1 MCKKRNVVLL
11 ISLHLFVHFP
21 MVSNLSGCD
30 RVLLKNE
37 VDECYARISRS
48 KPLDKKRIIAGLN
61 FLYNEKDFVD
71 FKYENFTVAI
81 EDFSF
86 ISLIGNECYHSFAAL
101 CREIFENSDERQK
114 IAISILFKKV
124 SNEYLSEYS
133 HKKEMANN
141 NKTREDFYKSR
152 KYDYRSLLSII
163 ELVNVIECFPSDIKL
178 FIDSTLICLVEREYP
193 SVKGELLRYL
203 LINGD
208 SMHTSRM
215 EKISDKAFYLITGI
229 KRITFEKMVS
239 ILQKLFDL
247 KELRTGIKNK
257 LSAENILLMAIE
269 YFGGYGTRNALG
281 KSYDLDPISAYHN
294 IKSVEAIF
302 AKALKLN
309 LPLIFDK
316 KKSIADELINNSIE
330 GCKKSV

>member
-1 MCKKRNVVLL
+1 MCEKRNVVLL
-11 ISLHLFVHFP
+11 ISMHLFVHFP
-21 MVSNLSGCD
+21 MVSPLWACD
-30 RVLLKNE
+30 GAFLKRE
-37 VDECYARISRS
+37 VQECYAKISRGEPVGQ
-48 KPLDKKRIIAGLN
+48 KQIIDGLN
-61 FLYNEKDFVD
+61 FLYNEKDFVE
-71 FKYENFTVAI
+71 FKYEDFIKAI
-81 EDFSF
+81 ESFSF
-86 ISLIGNECYHSFAAL
+86 ISATDNECYHSFARI
-101 CREIFENSDERQK
+101 CYEIYENGNERQK
-114 IAISILFKKV
+114 VAISILFKEV
-124 SNEYLSEYS
+124 SNEYLSYYIY
-133 HKKEMANN
+133 KKHLAES
-141 NKTREDFYKSR
+141 KKRKDDFYKSK
-152 KYDYRSLLSII
+152 KYDYHSLFYIMQLVYLI
-163 ELVNVIECFPSDIKL
+163 EYFPSDIKL
-178 FIDSTLICLVEREYP
+178 FIDSTLMCLVEREYP

-208 SMHTSRM
+208 PMDTSRM

-239 ILQKLFDL
+239 ILQEVFDL
-247 KELRTGIKNK
+247 KMLRTGIKNK

-269 YFGGYGTRNALG
+269 FFGGYGTRNALG
-281 KSYDLDPISAYHN
+281 KSYDLDPISAYRN